1 MTQPFEAHLTSYLQH
16 ATSADKAT
24 RDQAE
29 AGIRQLEEADW
40 GTYVGCLATEIAN
53 ETVPEISRQMA
64 GVLFKNALDAKDS
77 VVKVRLRVRSTASP
91 IAPPPYLSCFCA
103 YRSRRLPNGRASTS
117 PGRLRSVHL
126 C

>member
-1 MTQPFEAHLTSYLQH
+1 MTQPFEAHLTTYLQH

-40 GTYVGCLATEIAN
+40 GTYIGCLATEIAN
-53 ETVPEISRQMA
+53 ESVPDISRQMA

-77 VVKVRLRVRSTASP
+77 VVKVRLRVPALHQELLPRP
-91 IAPPPYLSCFCA
+91 I
-103 YRSRRLPNGRASTS
+103 
-117 PGRLRSVHL
+117 
-126 C
+126 